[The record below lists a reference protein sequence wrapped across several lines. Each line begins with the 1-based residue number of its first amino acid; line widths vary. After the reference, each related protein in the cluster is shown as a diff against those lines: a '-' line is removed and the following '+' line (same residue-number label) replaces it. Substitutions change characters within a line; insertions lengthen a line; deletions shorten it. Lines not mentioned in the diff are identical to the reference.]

1 MSDASGHSGGSEVSP
16 AFHIE
21 LRQFPHNL
29 CHFNLTEHELRTTIV
44 EPWAREEWIELGE
57 RKWSPHQ
64 AKLTVLEGPH
74 LPIEELSMG
83 RGWRSAQR
91 ESEDVT
97 VRMLATAKEWV
108 DGDAQA
114 AANGQGDA
122 SAAQNDGLL
131 ADSLGLELL
140 AHLGSAPAPLRRAW
154 ELALA
159 RHPERS
165 ASQCLALA
173 EGAILSLL
181 GSGLIVLMS
190 ADEAG
195 TAQGQVDEGDVH
207 ALLRSVD
214 GWSGQQVSVAR
225 R

>member
-1 MSDASGHSGGSEVSP
+1 MAMSDASGHPGGSGVSP

-108 DGDAQA
+108 DGGAQA
-114 AANGQGDA
+114 AANRQGDA
-122 SAAQNDGLL
+122 LGAQNDGLL

-140 AHLGSAPAPLRRAW
+140 AQLGSAPAPLRRAW

-159 RHPERS
+159 RHPERGV
-165 ASQCLALA
+165 SQCLALA

-181 GSGLIVLMS
+181 GSGLIVLLTFCGWGRNGPG
-190 ADEAG
+190 AG
-195 TAQGQVDEGDVH
+195 
-207 ALLRSVD
+207 
-214 GWSGQQVSVAR
+214 
-225 R
+225 

>member
-1 MSDASGHSGGSEVSP
+1 MSDASRHSGGSGVSP

-97 VRMLATAKEWV
+97 VRMLATAKKWV
-108 DGDAQA
+108 EGGAQA
-114 AANGQGDA
+114 AASGQGDA

-140 AHLGSAPAPLRRAW
+140 AQLGSAPAPLRRAW

-181 GSGLIVLMS
+181 GSGLIVLAS
-190 ADEAG
+190 TDGSGG
-195 TAQGQVDEGDVH
+195 TQGQVDEGDVH
-207 ALLRSVD
+207 TLLRSVD
-214 GWSGQQVSVAR
+214 SWTGQQVSVAR